1 MGGLVMIWIYI
12 FTPVVIL
19 SAIAI
24 YFDKKSGAISP
35 EEGRI
40 VEKLEERPPE
50 HGPTFYGS

>member
-1 MGGLVMIWIYI
+1 MIWIYI

-24 YFDKKSGAISP
+24 YFDKKSGAIST